1 MEDYIYFDEYGA
13 GSIEAPAP
21 NYGGIAWN
29 DSRLDGILQSM
40 TLLKPCGSTGLE
52 SIDRI
57 LGGGLYPEVY
67 VLAAE
72 PGAGKTTLAL
82 QIADYV
88 ASFGNRKVLYI
99 SAEMAAAQIVAKSL
113 SRIIA
118 ESKQFPTLSVREVMR
133 MDDSNLDVIRM
144 AANAYRSVIAPNIAT
159 MDERI
164 TVEGIRGIYA
174 ALAAYEVN
182 LPLLVIDYL
191 QIMPRDEADGE
202 AKTDYQHHT
211 ANMRALCSI
220 ANRYRV
226 PVLVISSQNRS
237 QRDKNSLDA
246 LAGSGEIGYGAATVL
261 MLSVDGE
268 NKEEQEQNQAREA
281 RPVSL
286 LVKKNR
292 FGACGKLSLVFQAR
306 ENRFL
311 E

>member
-1 MEDYIYFDEYGA
+1 MLDYTFYDDYGA
-13 GSIEAPAP
+13 GGMETAAP
-21 NYGGIAWN
+21 GVVAWN
-29 DSRLDGILQSM
+29 DSRLDSILRNMS
-40 TLLKPCGSTGLE
+40 TLKPCGSTGLD
-52 SIDRI
+52 SLDRI

-88 ASFGNRKVLYI
+88 ATFGNRKVLYI

-118 ESKQFPTLSVREVMR
+118 EARQFQPLSVREVMR
-133 MDDSNLDVIRM
+133 MDERNYEAIQQAV
-144 AANAYRSVIAPNIAT
+144 NAYGSVTAPNIAT
-159 MDERI
+159 IDERI
-164 TVEGIRGIYA
+164 TVDGIAGIYA
-174 ALAAYEVN
+174 ALSAYETL

-191 QIMPRDEADGE
+191 QIMPREERADGKTE
-202 AKTDYQHHT
+202 TDYQHHT
-211 ANMRALCSI
+211 ANMRALCGI

-237 QRDKNSLDA
+237 ASNKGSLDS
-246 LAGSGEIGYGAATVL
+246 LAGSGEIGYGAANVL
-261 MLSVDGE
+261 MLAVDGAS
-268 NKEEQEQNQAREA
+268 KEEQEENQAKEA
-281 RPVSL
+281 RPVVLS
-286 LVKKNR
+286 VKKNR
-292 FGACGKLSLVFQAR
+292 FGACGKLSLVFQAK